1 MNKQH
6 GKKSAF
12 VPVLG
17 NVVLVLVGLVMA
29 LGLVEMVMRAFPNLV
44 PAEVR
49 VNPPSRRVKALVD
62 ESYDLR
68 QSDGDLWHYMQG
80 NIAPLSPDQDQVIAH
95 VHMITRSE
103 EHTSELQ

>member
-1 MNKQH
+1 MNEQQRIKR
-6 GKKSAF
+6 AF

-17 NVVLVLVGLVMA
+17 NIVLILLGLAMA
-29 LGLVEMVMRAFPNLV
+29 LGLVEIVMRAFPNLV

-95 VHMITRSE
+95 IHMTDRKSTR
-103 EHTSELQ
+103 L